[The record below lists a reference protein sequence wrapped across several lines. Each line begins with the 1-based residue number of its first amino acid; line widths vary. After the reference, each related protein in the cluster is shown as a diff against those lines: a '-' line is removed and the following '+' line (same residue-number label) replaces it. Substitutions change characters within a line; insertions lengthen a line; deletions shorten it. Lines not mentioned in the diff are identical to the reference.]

1 MPLSPPPELLI
12 FSRYPASGKAKT
24 RLIPLLGAE
33 GAAQLHRRLTE
44 HTVGVARTS
53 RSENSRYNIT
63 VHYTG
68 AALKDFRSWL
78 GCDLQYK
85 LQPSGDIGQRM
96 QEAFRSSLEHHSSHV
111 IGFGTDIPG
120 LTPAIL
126 HQAYAGLDNHDIV
139 LGPAVDGGYY
149 LIGMNSLHSELFNDI
164 AWGTGQV
171 YRQTQ
176 EICHQLGLRVFE
188 LPSLSDIDLPED
200 LNLLRDNP
208 HFSDVLTHTPLL
220 SVIIPTLNEAS
231 VLGTTLNALQK
242 SDDIEII
249 VADADSQ
256 DGTGDIASR
265 HGAKLLKVTT
275 GRADQLNQGVKN
287 SQGRYLLFLHAD
299 TLLPPDYRALILT
312 ALDNPSTV
320 AGAFRF
326 KTDISSLAMRIVEWG
341 TNVRSSILKWP
352 YGDQGLFMERRI
364 FDEMGGFSALPI
376 MEDFE
381 LIRRLR
387 HRGRIVTLNQE
398 AMTSARRWKKLGIL
412 RTTIINQL
420 MIAGFLMGISSKT
433 LSRFY
438 RKK

>member
-164 AWGTGQV
+164 TWGTGQV

-265 HGAKLLKVTT
+265 HGAKLLRVTT

-312 ALDNPSTV
+312 ALDNPVPLQEHFVSKQTYPV
-320 AGAFRF
+320 RQCGLLNGEQTFAPPFEMAIWRSGFVHG
-326 KTDISSLAMRIVEWG
+326 KTNI
-341 TNVRSSILKWP
+341 
-352 YGDQGLFMERRI
+352 
-364 FDEMGGFSALPI
+364 
-376 MEDFE
+376 
-381 LIRRLR
+381 
-387 HRGRIVTLNQE
+387 
-398 AMTSARRWKKLGIL
+398 
-412 RTTIINQL
+412 
-420 MIAGFLMGISSKT
+420 
-433 LSRFY
+433 
-438 RKK
+438 